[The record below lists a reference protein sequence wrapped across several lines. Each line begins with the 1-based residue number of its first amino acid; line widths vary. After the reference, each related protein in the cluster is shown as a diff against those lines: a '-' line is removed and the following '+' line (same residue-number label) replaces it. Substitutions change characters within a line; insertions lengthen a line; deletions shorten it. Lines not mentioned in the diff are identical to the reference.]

1 MNDVTV
7 FNNENFGA
15 LRTIERDGEVWF
27 VGKDVATMLGYSN
40 PRDAVFK
47 KVDAEDKLRMR
58 IKDAGQYREVS
69 IINESGLYSLVLASE
84 LPTAKNFKRWV
95 TSEVLPTIRK
105 TGRYETQQQYQPTEY
120 DLRQL
125 ELRERESRR
134 EDAKLLLQV
143 ADDVSNELYKD
154 TLRSLATTVI
164 MGKEYLPLPKRE
176 RDTYSAT
183 EISKL
188 PAKRYNIQLSSKMIG
203 KVANVNHLKRRRMA

>member
-84 LPTAKNFKRWV
+84 LPTAKKLQTLGN
-95 TSEVLPTIRK
+95 IR
-105 TGRYETQQQYQPTEY
+105 
-120 DLRQL
+120 
-125 ELRERESRR
+125 S
-134 EDAKLLLQV
+134 
-143 ADDVSNELYKD
+143 
-154 TLRSLATTVI
+154 I
-164 MGKEYLPLPKRE
+164 
-176 RDTYSAT
+176 TYY
-183 EISKL
+183 
-188 PAKRYNIQLSSKMIG
+188 P
-203 KVANVNHLKRRRMA
+203 